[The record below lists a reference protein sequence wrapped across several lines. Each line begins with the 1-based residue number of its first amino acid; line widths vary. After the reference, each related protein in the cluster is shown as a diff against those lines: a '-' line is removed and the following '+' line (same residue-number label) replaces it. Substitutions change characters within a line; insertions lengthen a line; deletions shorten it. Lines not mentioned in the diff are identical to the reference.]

1 MARKI
6 YTQNVEVRF
15 KAVDDTNEEFDV
27 LMGNEL
33 VGSYNT
39 QSNVLFVE
47 SVAVRGTLTGAVVGA
62 VIRQFKRSVGPEVV
76 H

>member
-15 KAVDDTNEEFDV
+15 KAVDDANEEYDV
-27 LMGNEL
+27 LVEDQL
-33 VGSYNT
+33 VGAYNSET
-39 QSNVLFVE
+39 NTLFIE
-47 SVAVRGTLTGAVVGA
+47 SVGATATLTGAVMGA
-62 VIRQFKRSVGPEVV
+62 VMHQFRLKPEVT